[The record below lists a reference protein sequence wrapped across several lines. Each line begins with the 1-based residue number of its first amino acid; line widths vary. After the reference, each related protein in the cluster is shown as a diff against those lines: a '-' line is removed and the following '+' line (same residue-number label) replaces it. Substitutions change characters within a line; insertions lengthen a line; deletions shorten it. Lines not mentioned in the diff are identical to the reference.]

1 MAAEMLV
8 VKPLSNNPFRDGKS
22 KSKKS
27 QTTMFASVNMGTLY
41 EEYNKSHCA
50 VDASAATAL

>member
-1 MAAEMLV
+1 MGTERAEPSEAVSNQAKLVTLSLESREDMAAEMLV

-27 QTTMFASVNMGTLY
+27 
-41 EEYNKSHCA
+41 
-50 VDASAATAL
+50 